1 MTAKER
7 ITDWFN
13 HPSTPEDAWKTWKLH
28 EIAAASEVSEHT
40 VKRVLPVLVRERYP
54 TIDSYNR
61 FKKAREAY
69 RRIHRLPGAALPKEE
84 IEQIQVL
91 RREGGDLMGISIETG
106 YAYRTVWKYCRG
118 IKRKKTRK

>member
-13 HPSTPEDAWKTWKLH
+13 DPSTPEDAWKTWKLSD
-28 EIAAASEVSEHT
+28 IAAAAEVSEHT

-61 FKKAREAY
+61 FKRAREAY
-69 RRIHRLPGAALPKEE
+69 RRIHRLPGAALPKED
-84 IEQIQVL
+84 IERIQEL
-91 RREGGDLMGISIETG
+91 RRDGGDLMGISIETG
-106 YAYRTVWKYCRG
+106 HSYRTVQKYCKGVKRG
-118 IKRKKTRK
+118 RRK